1 MTKKKSLSVELLVQI
16 WWKVVGDRR
25 NEIDKNIDKWSTEST
40 YQSFCF
46 GVCEIFTI

>member
-25 NEIDKNIDKWSTEST
+25 NEIDKILINGQ
-40 YQSFCF
+40 QSQLISLSALGYVKFS
-46 GVCEIFTI
+46 